1 LEEKKHNETG
11 KNPMNAASATA
22 PSKSLVLTLTLIATL
37 GGLLFGYDTAVISGA
52 VSSIDAYLIDPLGLS
67 ETARSSLSGFTIS
80 SALFGCIIGGAIA
93 GWLSDRYGRKPALL
107 LAAVMFLITSIGSA
121 VPELGFGLIGSMGPD
136 ALVPFIIYR
145 IIGGIGVGVASMVS
159 PLYIAEI
166 APKESRGKLVS
177 LNQIAIVSGMVGVY
191 FVNWM
196 IAGQGDENWLHSIGW
211 RWMFASEA
219 LPCLLFAA
227 LLLKVPDT
235 PRWLVMQRRDKEA
248 LTVLNRLGEARPE
261 TTLREIEDSL
271 IVKHEPLFA
280 YGVAVVAVGILLSIF
295 QQFVGINAV
304 LYYAPVIF
312 RNMGAS
318 TDTALLQTVIVG
330 VANVAFTLVATFKV
344 DHWGRKPL
352 MFWGAVTMAVSM
364 FALGTLFATHHMG
377 LWALLAMLA
386 YIAGFAFS
394 WGPVVWIL
402 LSEIFPNAIKGRAMA
417 IAVAAQWIANLAVS
431 WSFKVLDENSVLN
444 ALFSHG
450 FAYWVYGTMSVLAA
464 LFVWRWVPETKGRS
478 LEAIQA
484 LWGRKPQHGD
494 TRIDLSVAVEPPAA
508 K

>member
-1 LEEKKHNETG
+1 
-11 KNPMNAASATA
+11 MNAASMAA
-22 PSKSLVLTLTLIATL
+22 QPKPLVWGLTLIATL

-52 VSSIDAYLIDPLGLS
+52 VSSIDVYFIDPLGLS
-67 ETARSSLSGFTIS
+67 ETARSTLSGFTIS
-80 SALFGCIIGGAIA
+80 SALFGCIIGGAAA

-107 LAAVMFLITSIGSA
+107 LAAVMFLISAIGSA
-121 VPELGFGLIGSMGPD
+121 VPELGLGVIGSMGPD

-145 IIGGIGVGVASMVS
+145 IIGGVGVGLASMAS

-166 APKESRGKLVS
+166 APKESRGQLVS
-177 LNQIAIVSGMVGVY
+177 LNQIAIVTGMVGVY

-196 IAGQGDENWLHSIGW
+196 IAGQGDEEWLHAIGW

-219 LPCLLFAA
+219 LPCLLFAL
-227 LLLKVPDT
+227 LLLKAPDT

-248 LTVLNRLGEARPE
+248 LTILNRLGEARPE
-261 TTLREIEDSL
+261 ATLGEIKESL
-271 IVKHEPLFA
+271 IVRNEPLFA
-280 YGVAVVAVGILLSIF
+280 YGIAVVVVGILLSVF

-312 RNMGAS
+312 QNMGAS

-330 VANVAFTLVATFKV
+330 IANVAFTLVATFKV

-352 MFWGAVTMAVSM
+352 MFWGATVMAVSM
-364 FALGTLFATHHMG
+364 FSLGTLFATHQMG
-377 LWALLAMLA
+377 LWALIAMLA

-450 FAYWVYGTMSVLAA
+450 FAYWVYGSMSVLAA

-478 LEAIQA
+478 LEAIQG
-484 LWGRKPQHGD
+484 LWGRKLLTGD
-494 TRIDLSVAVEPPAA
+494 TRIELAAAEPPVG